1 MVRASDVKKRGVKI
15 FDEELKKSDKVIINV
30 RGKNKYVVIDM
41 ERYEELVEN
50 ELDRIYDAIA
60 QEIEDGRYHNNL
72 EKHIEK
78 IENV

>member
-30 RGKNKYVVIDM
+30 RGKNKYVVVDM
-41 ERYEELVEN
+41 DRYEELVEN
-50 ELDRIYDAIA
+50 ELDRIYDTIVK
-60 QEIEDGRYHNNL
+60 EIEEGKYHTSL